1 MRVVKLD
8 GGLLGKHVPVVIAA
22 AEAPHEIGQRTRYEK
37 IFLYETQLLPA
48 AGGIIGVKHARNGLG
63 HQGLRHGSNEIA
75 VAEDLKIEVIRS
87 TRGPQSESVDG
98 FSAIAD
104 HGPIKRHTDQR

>member
-8 GGLLGKHVPVVIAA
+8 GGLLGKRVPIVIAA

-37 IFLYETQLLPA
+37 IFLYETQFLPA
-48 AGGIIGVKHARNGLG
+48 VGGVVGVEPARNGLG
-63 HQGLRHGSNEIA
+63 HQGLSHGSNEIA
-75 VAEDLKIEVIRS
+75 VAENLKIEVIRR
-87 TRGPQSESVDG
+87 TGGPQTEGVDV

-104 HGPIKRHTDQR
+104 HGPIKRHPDQR